1 MLNCFQLE
9 KADRNT
15 QIPRTPSAHSEITES
30 LYLQSVFRSN
40 AFVPV
45 TSLLQTIS
53 LQLLDSAFTWSKG
66 LRRSRKVLSEICI
79 IFQIKRK
86 PNPIIVLW
94 FNQNHLYFKNK
105 QKPAYLSTIGVP
117 NRVSQSRD
125 PDHDFEQS
133 RNPEGYFW
141 HPTSRAY
148 FQSRIPPWFCCK
160 IPNPELQIREIP
172 YHRKP
177 IGNPL
182 LCWVPAFII
191 CLCFGKFF
199 VTCNVSL
206 FYSCSFPSCPT
217 HISKILLTLALM
229 KSLVWKSS
237 VVNF

>member
-1 MLNCFQLE
+1 MLNCFRLE

-53 LQLLDSAFTWSKG
+53 RQLLDSAFTWSEG

-125 PDHDFEQS
+125 PDQDFEQS

-160 IPNPELQIREIP
+160 IPNPEL
-172 YHRKP
+172 
-177 IGNPL
+177 
-182 LCWVPAFII
+182 
-191 CLCFGKFF
+191 
-199 VTCNVSL
+199 
-206 FYSCSFPSCPT
+206 
-217 HISKILLTLALM
+217 
-229 KSLVWKSS
+229 
-237 VVNF
+237 

>member
-66 LRRSRKVLSEICI
+66 LRRSRKVLSEIYI

-105 QKPAYLSTIGVP
+105 QKTAYLSTIGVP
-117 NRVSQSRD
+117 NRPFLNLVIPTTISSNPVIPRVIFD
-125 PDHDFEQS
+125 IPPLAHTF
-133 RNPEGYFW
+133 NPESLPDF
-141 HPTSRAY
+141 AVK
-148 FQSRIPPWFCCK
+148 SRIP
-160 IPNPELQIREIP
+160 
-172 YHRKP
+172 
-177 IGNPL
+177 
-182 LCWVPAFII
+182 
-191 CLCFGKFF
+191 
-199 VTCNVSL
+199 
-206 FYSCSFPSCPT
+206 SF
-217 HISKILLTLALM
+217 K
-229 KSLVWKSS
+229 
-237 VVNF
+237 